1 MEIKKSTYIYIW
13 TLYIFFFSSHHVSLP
28 LPTTEEIEK
37 KKYVP
42 SIFVSPPI
50 AGQLF
55 REQKEQDIKMQMRAT
70 LVTMLLSLRCI
81 TVGSLG
87 KLNK

>member
-1 MEIKKSTYIYIW
+1 MDFVY
-13 TLYIFFFSSHHVSLP
+13 LFFSFHHVSLP

-55 REQKEQDIKMQMRAT
+55 RVEGAGHQNANESHPGQDAS
-70 LVTMLLSLRCI
+70 VTKIHDSW
-81 TVGSLG
+81 VSGEVE
-87 KLNK
+87 